1 MTHCKASAYM
11 FLYEPPLSRAVTIV
25 TSVGFLRCLSVH
37 QNCTSKCIGPSSAP
51 PSTLIASILFLSS
64 VTGFIIAGL
73 VSASSSRCIRS
84 KKVLCGVLHVN
95 WDSFYHTGTNFPCCF
110 CIAEVVC
117 CNLDNTCLFWLVV
130 CSRSERATIYR
141 KCGVLGAC

>member
-1 MTHCKASAYM
+1 M
-11 FLYEPPLSRAVTIV
+11 FFYEPPLSRAVTIV
-25 TSVGFLRCLSVH
+25 TSVAFLRCLSVH
-37 QNCTSKCIGPSSAP
+37 QNCTSECIGPSSAP

-64 VTGFIIAGL
+64 VTGFIITGL

-84 KKVLCGVLHVN
+84 KSVN
-95 WDSFYHTGTNFPCCF
+95 WDGFYHTGTNFPCCF

-117 CNLDNTCLFWLVV
+117 CNLDNTCFFWPVV

-141 KCGVLGAC
+141 VWGVVSMLT